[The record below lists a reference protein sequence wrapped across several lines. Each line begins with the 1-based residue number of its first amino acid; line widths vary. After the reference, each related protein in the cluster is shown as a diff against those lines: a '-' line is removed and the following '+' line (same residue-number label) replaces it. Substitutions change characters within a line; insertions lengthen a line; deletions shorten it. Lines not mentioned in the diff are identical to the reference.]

1 MTKKRVIKLLMSRG
15 YSRDKARRFQRI
27 RSGGMTNAGILA
39 EKMLFEKVSSR
50 RKGRARA

>member
-27 RSGGMTNAGILA
+27 RSGSMTNAGILD
-39 EKMLFEKVSSR
+39 EKILFEKVSSR
-50 RKGRARA
+50 RKGRA